1 MNTEEN
7 NAQLPQSSVSDSCGL
22 ITMSCEDNEKLMSRL
37 KDESVDIICID
48 PPYLY
53 LKNQKL
59 EREFDEIKFFEQC
72 KRILTKKG
80 FIIMFGRGVSFY
92 RMNCILSD
100 LGFNFK
106 EEIIWDKTQ
115 CSSPMMSLSR
125 VHETISIY
133 AKSSGVINKVKV
145 PYLDVKSHDLD
156 SIVTDIKRIKV
167 ILKNTTSLDAV
178 LRFIETN
185 IREASDVG
193 VSNNVTISSDFSKED
208 RNVSTLRSISQ
219 GMNEKSIIRTDFK
232 TPNTP
237 RKGVT
242 ADPYRASGDRQVNA
256 FQAVTIGM
264 NEKSIIKQNRD
275 HYTAIH
281 PTQKPVRLLERLL
294 MLCVP
299 NKPKQ
304 EIIVADFFGGSFST
318 MEAVYNLGFSGITC
332 EIDREYYEKGLER
345 IKNITNQQKL
355 F

>member
-7 NAQLPQSSVSDSCGL
+7 NAQLPQSSVGASCGSL
-22 ITMSCEDNEKLMSRL
+22 KMSCEDNEKLMSRL
-37 KDESVDIICID
+37 KDESIDIICID

-59 EREFDEIKFFEQC
+59 ERPFDEQKFFEEC
-72 KRILTKKG
+72 KRLLTNSG

-100 LGFNFK
+100 LGFTFK
-106 EEIIWDKTQ
+106 EEIVWDKTQ
-115 CSSPMMSLSR
+115 CSSPMMYLSR

-133 AKSSGVINKVKV
+133 AKGNSGINRVKV
-145 PYLDVKSHDLD
+145 PYLEMKSHDLD

-208 RNVSTLRSISQ
+208 RNVSTLRSISH
-219 GMNEKSIIRTDFK
+219 GMNEKSIIRSDFQK
-232 TPNTP
+232 PNQA
-237 RKGVT
+237 RKGIT

-264 NEKSIIKQNRD
+264 NEKSIIKENRD
-275 HYTAIH
+275 HYTSIH

-294 MLCVP
+294 MLCAP

-304 EIIVADFFGGSFST
+304 EITVADFFGGSFST
-318 MEAVYNLGFSGITC
+318 MEAAYNLGFNGISC
-332 EIDREYYEKGLER
+332 EIDKEYFDKGLER

>member
-106 EEIIWDKTQ
+106 EEIVWDKTQ

-125 VHETISIY
+125 VHETISIFCKGR
-133 AKSSGVINKVKV
+133 AGINKVKV
-145 PYLDVKSHDLD
+145 PYLEMKSHDLE
-156 SIVTDIKRIKV
+156 SIITDIKRIKV
-167 ILKNTTSLDAV
+167 ILKNTTSLNAV
-178 LRFIETN
+178 LRFIKSN
-185 IREASDVG
+185 IRESSEIG
-193 VSNNVTISSDFSKED
+193 ISNNITISSEFSKED
-208 RNVSTLRSISQ
+208 RNVSTLRSISH
-219 GMNEKSIIRTDFK
+219 EKKKKSIIRSDFQK
-232 TPNTP
+232 PNQA
-237 RKGVT
+237 RKGIT

-264 NEKSIIKQNRD
+264 NEKSIIKENRD
-275 HYTAIH
+275 HYTSIH

-304 EIIVADFFGGSFST
+304 EITVADFFGGSFST
-318 MEAVYNLGFSGITC
+318 MEAAYNLGLNGISC
-332 EIDREYYEKGLER
+332 EIDKEYFEKGLER